1 MPEQLKPSAESPTC
15 LLQAAGPCAR
25 SVDSGWAGV
34 AVRAQRGPKT
44 TGRRHSILCHSA
56 PLSILVPDA
65 TSAPPDATTTILTQ
79 LEVVQRAPPRQ
90 RPARTIRA
98 SRCPGLREAT
108 IGLNER
114 PDLEAPV
121 PGRGSG
127 RPDSSASRTGRGG
140 REGRHDNWTRY
151 ARASKHGGKTLSCL
165 GLPG

>member
-25 SVDSGWAGV
+25 SVHSGWADV

-56 PLSILVPDA
+56 PLSILV
-65 TSAPPDATTTILTQ
+65 PDATTTILTQ

-140 REGRHDNWTRY
+140 REGRHDNWTRH
-151 ARASKHGGKTLSCL
+151 ARASKRAATALRPL